1 MTHAQQKK
9 LLQQRLNR
17 ERRIRATLH
26 GTSDR
31 PRVSIARS
39 NKHMQIQVVN
49 DDTGATLAG
58 GLDRGLDGATKTERA
73 VSLAR
78 KVATELKKI
87 GVKQVVFDRGAFRYH
102 GRVKAVAD
110 TLREEGMQ
118 V

>member
-9 LLQQRLNR
+9 LLEQRQNR
-17 ERRIRATLH
+17 LRRIRAELH
-26 GTSDR
+26 GTAER
-31 PRVSIARS
+31 PRLSVARS

-58 GLDRGLDGATKTERA
+58 GLDRGLAGATKTERA
-73 VSLAR
+73 ISLAR
-78 KVATELKKI
+78 QISAVLKKA
-87 GVKQVVFDRGAFRYH
+87 GVKQVVFDRGAYRYH

>member
-9 LLQQRLNR
+9 LLQQRQNR
-17 ERRIRATLH
+17 LGRIRANLH
-26 GTSDR
+26 GTTER
-31 PRVSIARS
+31 PRVSVART
-39 NKHMQIQVVN
+39 NKHLQIQVVN

-58 GLDRGLDGATKTERA
+58 GLDQGLAGATKTERA
-73 VSLAR
+73 ISLAR
-78 KVATELKKI
+78 QIAAQLKKSGI
-87 GVKQVVFDRGAFRYH
+87 KQVVFDRGAYRYH

>member
-9 LLQQRLNR
+9 LQQQRANR

-26 GTSDR
+26 GTAER

-39 NKHMQIQVVN
+39 NKHLQIQVVN
-49 DDTGATLAG
+49 DDTGATLVG
-58 GLDRGLDGATKTERA
+58 GLDRGLKGATKTERA
-73 VSLAR
+73 VELAR
-78 KVATELKKI
+78 QVAAKLQKAGI
-87 GVKQVVFDRGAFRYH
+87 KQVVFDRGAYRYH

-110 TLREEGMQ
+110 TLRAEGMQ